1 MMKGEGSRKICG
13 DEAGRT
19 EEIERWTRQETKRKS
34 KMGGGYWAKEERREK
49 VRSSKKLNV
58 TQRRPTTGRCQSFTQ
73 SRHFD
78 EVLMR
83 L

>member
-34 KMGGGYWAKEERREK
+34 KMGGGDIGQRKKGEK
-49 VRSSKKLNV
+49 K
-58 TQRRPTTGRCQSFTQ
+58 
-73 SRHFD
+73 
-78 EVLMR
+78 
-83 L
+83 